1 MNFDEKF
8 EKDLKEIKDELNKH
22 TLSKEFK
29 ENLKKKLNKE
39 LNTKD

>member
-1 MNFDEKF
+1 MEIDKKIKE
-8 EKDLKEIKDELNKH
+8 DLKEIKDELNKH

-29 ENLKKKLNKE
+29 DNLKKKLNKE

>member
-1 MNFDEKF
+1 MDRF

-29 ENLKKKLNKE
+29 ENLKTKLNKYYKE
-39 LNTKD
+39 D

>member
-1 MNFDEKF
+1 MNKF

-22 TLSKEFK
+22 TLSEEFK
-29 ENLKKKLNKE
+29 DNLKKKLNKE